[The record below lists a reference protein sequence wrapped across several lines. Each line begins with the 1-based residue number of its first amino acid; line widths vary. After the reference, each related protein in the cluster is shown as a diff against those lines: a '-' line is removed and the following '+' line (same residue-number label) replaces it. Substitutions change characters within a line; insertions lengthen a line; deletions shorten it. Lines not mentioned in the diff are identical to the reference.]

1 MSDLQLS
8 QPKNTIVDR
17 GRLNSRA
24 LRSSELR
31 FGPFERQP
39 GNPIEFETAIWVHML
54 PDQRRQGSR
63 VGRRIRELCL
73 RGRKTVISE
82 SEPTL
87 GSPDRGIVEGYRTMA
102 PVCARPRH
110 PVIFEDARID
120 RLPVWRGWCEPTLP
134 SGLRASARPVA
145 G

>member
-8 QPKNTIVDR
+8 QPKNTILYR

-73 RGRKTVISE
+73 RGR
-82 SEPTL
+82 
-87 GSPDRGIVEGYRTMA
+87 
-102 PVCARPRH
+102 
-110 PVIFEDARID
+110 
-120 RLPVWRGWCEPTLP
+120 
-134 SGLRASARPVA
+134 
-145 G
+145 